1 MSGNAIF
8 LFMFRIILIGV
19 LAAFF
24 FSSTFVLNRAM
35 SLEGGHWVW
44 SASLRYFWMLGLLAV
59 WLVLTGKGRLG
70 LDALRLFVRHWVF
83 WVVAGSVGFG
93 VFYAL
98 ITFSSVFAPGWVV
111 AATWQI
117 TILATPLVLLAFG
130 RRVPLKAVA
139 LTVIIFAGVVLVNI
153 EQAAAT
159 SVREVLWGALP
170 VLVAAFAYPFGNQ
183 LVWEA
188 RAGVSSFVP
197 VIDHPVMDDALCR
210 VLLLTIGSLPL
221 WAGLILFSAPPPP
234 SLGQVMQTGIVALC
248 SGVIATSLFL
258 VARHTARTTA
268 ELAAADCTQSMEV
281 VFSLAGEAV
290 LLGHA
295 MPGFIGWAGIGLT
308 MLGLTLY
315 VTVQS
320 RS

>member
-1 MSGNAIF
+1 
-8 LFMFRIILIGV
+8 MFRIILLGV
-19 LAAFF
+19 LAALF

-44 SASLRYFWMLGLLAV
+44 SASLRYFWMVGLLV
-59 WLVLTGKGRLG
+59 LWLCLTGKARLV
-70 LDALRLFVRHWVF
+70 LDALRLFRRHWLF
-83 WVVAGSVGFG
+83 WVIAGSVGFG

-111 AATWQI
+111 AATWQT
-117 TILATPLVLLAFG
+117 TILATPLVLLGFG
-130 RRVPLKAVA
+130 RRVPLKALA
-139 LTVIIFAGVVLVNI
+139 LTLIIFAGVVLINV
-153 EQAAAT
+153 EQASAT

-188 RAGVSSFVP
+188 RAGDKPFVP
-197 VIDHPVMDDALCR
+197 AIDHPAMDDPFCR
-210 VLLLTIGSLPL
+210 VLLLTLGSMPL
-221 WAGLILFSAPPPP
+221 WIGLILFTAPPLP
-234 SLGQVMQTGIVALC
+234 SMGQVAQTGIVAVC

-295 MPGFIGWAGIGLT
+295 MPGLLGWAGIGLT

>member
-1 MSGNAIF
+1 MP
-8 LFMFRIILIGV
+8 LCPVMFRIVLLGV

-44 SASLRYFWMLGLLAV
+44 SASLRYFWMLLLLAV
-59 WLVLTGKGRLG
+59 WLAATGKGRLG
-70 LDALRLFVRHWVF
+70 LDAVRLFLRHWVF
-83 WVVAGSVGFG
+83 WVIAGSVGFG

-98 ITFSSVFAPGWVV
+98 LTFSSVFAPGWVV
-111 AATWQI
+111 AATWQT
-117 TILATPLVLLAFG
+117 TILASPLVLLAFG
-130 RRVPLKAVA
+130 RRVPLKALA
-139 LTVIIFAGVVLVNI
+139 LTVIIFAGVVLVNV
-153 EQAAAT
+153 EQASAT
-159 SVREVLWGALP
+159 SLREVLWGALP
-170 VLVAAFAYPFGNQ
+170 VLVAAFAYPTGNQ

-188 RAGVSSFVP
+188 RAGEKSFVP
-197 VIDHPVMDDALCR
+197 SIDHPAMDDALCR
-210 VLLLTIGSLPL
+210 VLLLTLGSLPL
-221 WAGLILFSAPPPP
+221 WAGLIAFTAPPLP
-234 SLGQVMQTGIVALC
+234 SLGQVVQTGVVAAC

-258 VARHTARTTA
+258 VARHTARTSS

-295 MPGFIGWAGIGLT
+295 MPGPMGWAGIGLT

-315 VTVQS
+315 VRVQS
-320 RS
+320 RG